1 MNVLSKII
9 KKRKTKDDYFISLD
23 IGVEVVKALVLHLD
37 QNEDKVYVLGFGSV
51 QQQVG
56 NMKGSDIQ
64 DDSGVILTC
73 KKAIS
78 KAVAMTDV
86 KPKKV
91 IIGINGEFTMG
102 MAMKMEYQRNDSK
115 LKIDTEEIKGIIST
129 MQKDI
134 LEKIKNKMKKEH
146 DVKKKIKI
154 TSADIVD
161 ISIDGY
167 RVMSP
172 IGFKGSKIEFNMFNS
187 FLYSYRFDIIK
198 KIAKELQLTLL
209 DVISESYAVAM
220 SIGAQD
226 NTEFNAILVDVGG
239 KTTNVAIVHDGNVED
254 VVTFNIGGRAFTKS
268 LSNELGISMEE
279 AEKLKIKYSE
289 NKVDKDMEGKIK
301 EIFAY
306 DCDVLFAGIEISLK
320 EFSSSNLLPVQI
332 ILYGGGSQLFHI
344 NEIINKPFL
353 KKDLSFLSK
362 TKIKFVNVDDII
374 NVVDKTDKVKGYQY
388 INSMSLANF
397 VLDSE
402 DVDSNSVNVILR
414 DLIRK
419 NY

>member
-9 KKRKTKDDYFISLD
+9 KKKKIKDDYFISLD
-23 IGVEVVKALVLHLD
+23 IGVEIVKALVLHLD
-37 QNEDKVYVLGFGSV
+37 RNEDKVYVLGFGSE

-56 NMKGSDIQ
+56 NIKGGDIQ
-64 DDSGVILTC
+64 NDSGVILTC
-73 KKAIS
+73 KKAIE
-78 KAVAMTDV
+78 KAAAMTDI

-102 MAMKMEYQRNDSK
+102 MAMKMEYQRNDPK
-115 LKIDTEEIKGIIST
+115 LKIDMDEIKDIVYT

-134 LEKIKNKMKKEH
+134 LEKIKNKIKKES
-146 DVKKKIKI
+146 DGKRKIKV

-172 IGFKGSKIEFNMFNS
+172 IGFKGNKIEFNMFNS
-187 FLYSYRFDIIK
+187 FLYSYKFDIIK
-198 KIAKELQLTLL
+198 KIANELQLTLL
-209 DVISESYAVAM
+209 DVVSESYAVAM

-226 NTEFNAILVDVGG
+226 NTEFNAILVDIGG
-239 KTTNVAIVHDGNVED
+239 RTTNVAIVHDGNVED

-268 LSNELGISMEE
+268 LSGELGINMEE
-279 AEKLKIKYSE
+279 AEKLKIEYSE
-289 NKVDKDMEGKIK
+289 NKVNEDLKDKIK

-306 DCDVLFAGIEISLK
+306 DCDVLFTGVEISLK
-320 EFSSSNLLPVQI
+320 EFSSSNLLPAQI

-344 NEIINKPFL
+344 NEIISKSFL
-353 KKDLSFLSK
+353 KKDSSFLSK
-362 TKIKFVNVDDII
+362 TKIKFVDIDDII
-374 NVVDKTDKVKGYQY
+374 NIVDKTNKIKGYQY

-402 DVDSNSVNVILR
+402 DVDNNSVNIILR

-419 NY
+419 SY